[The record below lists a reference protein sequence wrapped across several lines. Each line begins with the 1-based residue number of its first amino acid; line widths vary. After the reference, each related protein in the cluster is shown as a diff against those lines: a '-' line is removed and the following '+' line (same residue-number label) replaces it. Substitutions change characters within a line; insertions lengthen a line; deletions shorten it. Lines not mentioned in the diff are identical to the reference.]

1 MSPGAATALRL
12 LGTGGVSAFT
22 RHGRAPLRAATR
34 SSLPFLLLLKVAAS
48 SSSSSSSATMPDAG
62 TSSVAATRRA
72 NYALGSRLLRDAA
85 TRADDAPAQMV
96 LYADWVTCTQ

>member
-1 MSPGAATALRL
+1 MSQGAATALRL

-22 RHGRAPLRAATR
+22 RPGRAPLRTPTR
-34 SSLPFLLLLKVAAS
+34 SSLPFLLLLKAA
-48 SSSSSSSATMPDAG
+48 SSSSSATMPDAG
-62 TSSVAATRRA
+62 ASSVAATRRA

-85 TRADDAPAQMV
+85 TRADYAPAQMV